1 MPELTL
7 NGCTPEPLMNYL
19 KALGVLRLV
28 SEDNEHGDPEA
39 RGCWRNDVFALHSKL
54 FTGDSSKD
62 REVLVNFFV
71 NDYKPTP
78 IVAPWNG
85 GSGFYKKWN
94 PTTHRFKDRDVVE
107 ALEAIAA
114 STSDRF
120 EPYRKQ
126 LISTKTALAKFGKQ
140 IDLNAKLAEIEDQ
153 AKRERWS
160 ANKRKEAI
168 KKCFD
173 SLLLFEIDG
182 GTISLGKAD
191 KDEFLVQLRG
201 HVLDDQSL
209 AWLDAA
215 IVLLTGQ
222 KKNRTE
228 APALGSGGNIGNS
241 DFSARF
247 MQLLPTVVPLNDTST
262 ANPRSPAWL
271 SASLWSE
278 AAPGLLDYSV
288 DQFDPGKAGNAN
300 MGQGLSAEPFVNP
313 WDYVLMIEG
322 ALLLGG
328 TVVKRLGADRE
339 KAAFPFSAD
348 SSSVGFASAG
358 IDDTRGELWLPLW
371 RRPCSVRELKALLGE
386 GRAELGRRSARTAV
400 DFARAAVSLGTDRGF
415 TGFVR
420 YEFQKRL
427 GDNYLA
433 NSLGKFACRMVSNVD
448 LLRQFDRWLN
458 TFRDALDDKSPQRF
472 QAALRAIEKSVF
484 QFCQYAGPA
493 FFQAIVVAMGRAE
506 NELALSAGK
515 IGKRTVSPITNL
527 SAEWIVAAND
537 NTPEFEIALA
547 LAGIYDSD
555 RKIGSLRSNLEP
567 VMVWR
572 GDNGRLAAKWADENR
587 AVVWKS
593 AGLTANLAA
602 VLRRRLM
609 DGERHGC
616 TNLPLA
622 AGNFASLDAV
632 SRFLA
637 GELDDQRI
645 GDLLWGL
652 MLFPQM
658 PGMLKRPAED
668 SDAPSLPRSYA
679 LLKLLFLAQQ
689 LTLNSLSVNI
699 KAEPSIVSLL
709 TADHVAEAC
718 RIAMRR
724 LRASGLSPLPHP
736 HSGGSVRDADWQELE
751 HLGNDGQRLAAA
763 MLLPLSYTSIAR
775 LRALVVREAVTE
787 PQTTS

>member
-1 MPELTL
+1 MSQNGLPLD
-7 NGCTPEPLMNYL
+7 GCTPEPLMNYL

-28 SEDNEHGDPEA
+28 SEDSEHGDPEA
-39 RGCWRNDVFALHSKL
+39 RGCWQNDAFVLYSKL
-54 FTGDSSKD
+54 D
-62 REVLVNFFV
+62 RASLTEFFL

-94 PTTHRFKDRDVVE
+94 PQTRRFKERDVVE
-107 ALEAIAA
+107 ALDAISA

-126 LISTKTALAKFGKQ
+126 LMSTKTALAKFGKP

-160 ANKRKEAI
+160 ANKRKEVI
-168 KKCFD
+168 KKIFD
-173 SLLLFEIDG
+173 SLLLFEIDEQ
-182 GTISLGKAD
+182 TISLGKAD
-191 KDEFLVQLRG
+191 KDEFLAQLRG
-201 HVLDDQSL
+201 DVLDDKSL

-247 MQLLPTVVPLNDTST
+247 MQLLPTVVPVNET
-262 ANPRSPAWL
+262 AKASPQPGVWL
-271 SASLWSE
+271 CATLWSE
-278 AAPGLLDYSV
+278 AAPGLLNYSV

-300 MGQGLSAEPFVNP
+300 MGQGLSAEPFLNP
-313 WDYVLMIEG
+313 WDYILMIEG

-328 TVVKRLGADRE
+328 TVVKRLGVRSE
-339 KAAFPFSAD
+339 TAAFPFSAN

-358 IDDTRGELWLPLW
+358 VDDTRGELWLPLW
-371 RRPCSVRELKALLGE
+371 GRPCSVRELKSLLGE
-386 GRAELGRRSARTAV
+386 GRAELGRRSARTGV

-415 TGFVR
+415 TAFVR

-433 NSLGKFACRMVSNVD
+433 NSLGKFACRKVESVD

-458 TFRDALDDKSPQRF
+458 TFRDACDGKSPQRF
-472 QAALRAIEKSVF
+472 QTALRAIEKAIF
-484 QFCQYAGPA
+484 EFCQYGGSA
-493 FFQAIVVAMGRAE
+493 FFQAIVVAIGQAERA
-506 NELALSAGK
+506 LALSAGK
-515 IGKRTVSPITNL
+515 IGKRTISSVANL
-527 SAEWIVAAND
+527 SADWIGAAND

-547 LAGIYDSD
+547 LAGIYDSFG
-555 RKIGSLRSNLEP
+555 KIGSLRSNLEP
-567 VMVWR
+567 VVVWR
-572 GDNGRLAAKWADENR
+572 SGNGSLSAKWAQKDR
-587 AVVWKS
+587 AVVWNS
-593 AGLTANLAA
+593 ANLSANLAA

-609 DGERHGC
+609 DSERKGC
-616 TNLPLA
+616 TDLPLD
-622 AGNFASLDAV
+622 AGNFATVGTV

-637 GELDDQRI
+637 GELNEQRI
-645 GDLLWGL
+645 EDLLWGL
-652 MLFPQM
+652 MLFPQT

-668 SDAPSLPRSYA
+668 FDAPPLPRVYA
-679 LLKLLFLAQQ
+679 LLKLLFLPKP
-689 LTLNSLSVNI
+689 LTVNGMSVTI
-699 KAEPSIVSLL
+699 KAEPSVVSLL
-709 TADHVAEAC
+709 TAGHVGEAC

-736 HSGGSVRDADWQELE
+736 RSGGVVRDADW
-751 HLGNDGQRLAAA
+751 
-763 MLLPLSYTSIAR
+763 
-775 LRALVVREAVTE
+775 
-787 PQTTS
+787 